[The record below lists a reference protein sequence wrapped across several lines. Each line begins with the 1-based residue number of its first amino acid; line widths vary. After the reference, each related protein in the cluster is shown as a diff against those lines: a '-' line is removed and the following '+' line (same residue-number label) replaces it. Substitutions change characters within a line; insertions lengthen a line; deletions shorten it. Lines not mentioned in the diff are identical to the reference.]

1 MEANWITGHWLDVL
15 QSLGI
20 VGGLLFSAYTT
31 RKDERARRISN
42 SIAINE
48 QYRQIWNTMYEH
60 PELSRVLA
68 KSVNVDKAPVSHQ
81 EELFVTTLILHLST
95 VYRAMKHGE
104 FVNLEGLQKDV
115 AEFFLLPIPRAVWEN
130 IKPFQDGN
138 FVRFIEETRAPRP

>member
-1 MEANWITGHWLDVL
+1 MEANWITGHWLDLL
-15 QSLGI
+15 QSIGI

-48 QYRQIWNTMYEH
+48 QYRQIWNEMYNH

-68 KSVNVDKAPVSHQ
+68 KDANVRKTPVSRQ
-81 EELFVTTLILHLST
+81 EELFVTMLILHLST

-104 FVNLEGLQKDV
+104 FVKLEGLQKDV
-115 AEFFLLPIPRAVWEN
+115 EEFFSLPIPQAVWRK
-130 IKPFQDGN
+130 IKPLQDRN
-138 FVRFIEETRAPRP
+138 FVRFIEEIRAAS